1 MANGKP
7 QDHPVTD
14 TVIHGLHP
22 FPPDLEDSVR
32 QVHTRNPGVFND
44 LGNHVAEARVLL
56 KGLLEHH
63 GHRRCAGNS
72 CGRMRRLPVRAIGM
86 PNIPLERRSPNR
98 SSLRPR
104 RLDLF
109 QPERRNAHEEP

>member
-44 LGNHVAEARVLL
+44 LGNHVAAARVLL

-63 GHRRCAGNS
+63 GHPEMCRQF
-72 CGRMRRLPVRAIGM
+72 VRAYEAATGTG
-86 PNIPLERRSPNR
+86 
-98 SSLRPR
+98 
-104 RLDLF
+104 D
-109 QPERRNAHEEP
+109 RNA